1 MGGSVRTNS
10 MRPGGSCV
18 CRRAGAGFSLVE
30 LLTVLGLIALLI
42 GFLLPTLQLARR
54 SSQRTACASNLR
66 QLGTAIVLYAHHN
79 QGWIPRDATKNRPDR
94 APWPILLSPYLT
106 GRRDVTEAQ
115 LPRLPVF
122 QCPSHPI
129 DGVPTG
135 FVINAFAFETKPDW
149 APDGPIKITAPSRA
163 SELPW
168 LLDAASDFPIAA
180 PPPQPEK
187 VLGVE
192 FHDVYS
198 PEHLPDGDK
207 HRISDTRHVQ
217 RTANV
222 LYLDGH
228 VSVIHQAE
236 LKLSMFD
243 DGVRVRATTMPQTT
257 PTP

>member
-1 MGGSVRTNS
+1 MGGGVKHRS
-10 MRPGGSCV
+10 MR
-18 CRRAGAGFSLVE
+18 RRAGGFSIVE
-30 LLTVLGLIALLI
+30 LLTVLGIIALLI
-42 GFLLPTLQLARR
+42 GLLLPTLQLARK

-66 QLGTAIVLYAHHN
+66 QLHAAIAMYAHNN
-79 QGWIPRDATKNRPDR
+79 QGWIPRDATLHRPDR
-94 APWPILLSPYLT
+94 APWPMLLSPYLV
-106 GRRDVTEAQ
+106 GRRDVTEAE
-115 LPRLPVF
+115 LPRLEVF
-122 QCPSHPI
+122 QCPSHPVQ
-129 DGVPTG
+129 GVPTG

-168 LLDAASDFPIAA
+168 LLDAATDFPVAA
-180 PPPQPEK
+180 PPPLQDK
-187 VLGVE
+187 VLGIE

-217 RTANV
+217 KTANV

-228 VSVIHQAE
+228 VAVIKQGE
-236 LKLSMFD
+236 LKLAMFD